1 MKKLIIIALVIA
13 VGAVF
18 VNDVGRFTRARY
30 NLDEATNYVVD
41 ETASAAGSLT
51 RDKAAMKAAGLAQ
64 EEGIRVY
71 QYNQNGTGVEVW
83 TEIDV
88 AGTWVLARYS
98 AWRQGRPSGTAY
110 VLRDYGSS
118 VYR

>member
-30 NLDEATNYVVD
+30 NLTESTNFVVD
-41 ETASAAGSLT
+41 EAASFAGSLT
-51 RDKAAMKAAGLAQ
+51 REKAAMRAATLAQ
-64 EEGIRVY
+64 KDGVRVY
-71 QYNQNGTGVEVW
+71 QYDQNATGVQVW

-88 AGTWVLARYS
+88 DGTLVLGRYM
-98 AWRQGRPSGTAY
+98 AWRNGKPLDAKY
-110 VLRDYGSS
+110 LLRDYGAS
-118 VYR
+118 VFQ